1 MAVLSLYLIFPV
13 LYRQMTYSNKNNIKK
28 PCRRKTFSMELR
40 GIEPLS
46 ESPSIKASSITV
58 ARLTFPYNTAEQQ
71 ALLLSSFI
79 ILPFPQ
85 SFGNEVPRKVDA
97 ELLSSE

>member
-1 MAVLSLYLIFPV
+1 
-13 LYRQMTYSNKNNIKK
+13 MTYSNKNNIKK

-71 ALLLSSFI
+71 ALLRSSFI